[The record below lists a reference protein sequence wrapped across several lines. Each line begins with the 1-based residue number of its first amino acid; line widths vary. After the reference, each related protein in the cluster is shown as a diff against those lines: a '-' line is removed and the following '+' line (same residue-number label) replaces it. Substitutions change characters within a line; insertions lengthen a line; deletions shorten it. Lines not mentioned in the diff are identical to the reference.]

1 MGKGRGRGLAS
12 VPSPFYQDLSP
23 WPRHPLWSYLA
34 EMGVGEATAKSGQE
48 SWDTQTTPFPG
59 AYSGVLRLAGA
70 ESAGW
75 EAGCVHSI
83 CPHGPGEAGG
93 VLVWGTATSLS
104 ISEEHDWRLRAVTA
118 SGALWSPNPKD
129 NRAAEKKG
137 KMGFG
142 GRGSLTPSRAPR
154 RSRPSIPQFSL
165 PVS

>member
-23 WPRHPLWSYLA
+23 WPRRPLWSYLA

-75 EAGCVHSI
+75 EAGV
-83 CPHGPGEAGG
+83 CPLH
-93 VLVWGTATSLS
+93 L
-104 ISEEHDWRLRAVTA
+104 
-118 SGALWSPNPKD
+118 
-129 NRAAEKKG
+129 
-137 KMGFG
+137 
-142 GRGSLTPSRAPR
+142 PSWAW
-154 RSRPSIPQFSL
+154 RSRRCACLGDCHIL
-165 PVS
+165 VHLRRA

>member
-23 WPRHPLWSYLA
+23 WPCYPLWSYLA

-59 AYSGVLRLAGA
+59 AYSGVLRLVGA

-104 ISEEHDWRLRAVTA
+104 ISEEHDWRLRAVTYLGL
-118 SGALWSPNPKD
+118 SGAQ
-129 NRAAEKKG
+129 
-137 KMGFG
+137 
-142 GRGSLTPSRAPR
+142 TPRTTGQR
-154 RSRPSIPQFSL
+154 RRKERWDL
-165 PVS
+165 VGEDR